1 MGKYRAIENC
11 GQLLYDELLNI
22 FLPKLYRTEEHQKP
36 KRIVLSGSGDLVLE
50 MGREQISEIRAE
62 QDVRRLTKQVNSIT
76 CRLLIPLFFP
86 HKMKLA
92 PTQKWGEPK
101 FICLSF
107 ALHNSKEYQGIPDIF
122 GRLMISLKLGTV
134 NIPLVSPAIL
144 SLTSGNSLS
153 LKALLCSMCLD
164 SLAPNKSAQ
173 FQGPVQNTGF
183 EHPLI
188 FRETWVWVQ
197 MQMAQAYRLT
207 VSIKKKES
215 AQ

>member
-1 MGKYRAIENC
+1 
-11 GQLLYDELLNI
+11 
-22 FLPKLYRTEEHQKP
+22 
-36 KRIVLSGSGDLVLE
+36 
-50 MGREQISEIRAE
+50 MGREQISEIWAE
-62 QDVRRLTKQVNSIT
+62 QDVRRLTEQVNCLT

-86 HKMKLA
+86 HKVKLA

-144 SLTSGNSLS
+144 LLTSGNSLS

-188 FRETWVWVQ
+188 FRKTWVWIQ
-197 MQMAQAYRLT
+197 MQMAQAY
-207 VSIKKKES
+207 SKYKKKKVPNKWTRALFLASTSLQNSTLKICQVNEQHFLRRML
-215 AQ
+215 AT